1 MMDVNKLMSY
11 IDNLTP
17 QQAGGYLS
25 GQQPFPYA
33 DMPRELWAPRMA
45 AAAHQ
50 KLAAGGLVRRMDD
63 RMAEMLAR
71 RFYEGGRVQG
81 YAAGG
86 TPEEPQVYSL
96 DAEGRSLGKRKLSA
110 APLAGEVSVEPVPT
124 AATPRTTAKL
134 GVFDKEGKLI
144 GRRFSSE
151 PLLKNEQFVEPLTAG
166 LAVPSVGTE
175 LGRAYDSGVDL
186 ITAVPRSI
194 ADMGGAV
201 AQNYRRQQALREG
214 GKNSF
219 TQGNA
224 QDILNS
230 IAQDEAGLKE
240 AIAKGQ
246 IPQQPQEQRDA
257 NAKFMAEQGPAN
269 AVAAGSQIGAGV
281 RGVAGMPEITMPA
294 ARNSADLEAELAA
307 IPKAKT
313 DTQNI
318 EGIKALMPADRTKE
332 RMARL
337 TEAQKGLGTDRER
350 DIWLS
355 ILQGAGAGMASGNRS
370 FLGSLG
376 TTVEKGAAGAAA
388 AEKDYRTRKAGLE
401 EKQMK
406 IEDASDAMARD
417 VATQGMAMTKE
428 QRKEYLAAQVSKYG
442 LSKDQFDNAVK
453 LAELKLKQLTTQSEI
468 KYRDALGSA
477 KAAGGNAFTAE
488 DKTKM
493 ILAQK
498 KVIME
503 KNPGISD
510 ARAQEMARSSVE
522 QSIAEAMGMSGQ
534 GGGIDFVDALPK
546 GKTALR

>member
-1 MMDVNKLMSY
+1 MDVNKLMSY

-71 RFYEGGRVQG
+71 RFYEGGKVQG
-81 YAAGG
+81 YAAGEDVD
-86 TPEEPQVYSL
+86 TVLSPERQAQL
-96 DAEGRSLGKRKLSA
+96 DALIAKG
-110 APLAGEVSVEPVPT
+110 VP
-124 AATPRTTAKL
+124 
-134 GVFDKEGKLI
+134 
-144 GRRFSSE
+144 
-151 PLLKNEQFVEPLTAG
+151 
-166 LAVPSVGTE
+166 
-175 LGRAYDSGVDL
+175 
-186 ITAVPRSI
+186 
-194 ADMGGAV
+194 
-201 AQNYRRQQALREG
+201 RQQALTMLSNEG
-214 GKNSF
+214 IGKALATVAAPVSAMMGIPKELLELGKKGVDLGMQGLGSF
-219 TQGNA
+219 MNTRPGNIGA
-224 QDILNS
+224 KPGTTADNTSGYSSMPTQDINKLLSEISAEPQGISNP
-230 IAQDEAGLKE
+230 A
-240 AIAKGQ
+240 AIRA
-246 IPQQPQEQRDA
+246 
-257 NAKFMAEQGPAN
+257 AEQAGRGRRQSTAST
-269 AVAAGSQIGAGV
+269 AV
-281 RGVAGMPEITMPA
+281 GMPDVALPGKLNT
-294 ARNSADLEAELAA
+294 SALRKELDSTED
-307 IPKAKT
+307 PKTYEENLKT
-313 DTQNI
+313 LQDRR
-318 EGIKALMPADRTKE
+318 APDRTKE

-337 TEAQKGLGTDRER
+337 TEAQTGLGTDRER

-401 EKQMK
+401 EKRMR
-406 IEDASDAMARD
+406 IEDVSDAMVND
-417 VATQGMAMTKE
+417 MATSATAMGKE
-428 QRKEYLAAQVSKYG
+428 QRKDKLAARVAAYG
-442 LSKDQFDNAVK
+442 LDKDESDQAIK

-503 KNPGISD
+503 KNPGIPE
-510 ARAQEMARSSVE
+510 ARAQEMARVSVE
-522 QSIAEAMGMSGQ
+522 QSIADAMGMSGQ
-534 GGGIDFVDALPK
+534 GGGTDFVDVLPK

>member
-1 MMDVNKLMSY
+1 MDVNKLMSY

-25 GQQPFPYA
+25 GQTPFPYS

-50 KLAAGGLVRRMDD
+50 KLAAGGLVNRMDD
-63 RMAEMLAR
+63 KMTNLLAHR
-71 RFYEGGRVQG
+71 YFGGGQVQRF
-81 YAAGG
+81 AAGG
-86 TPEEPQVYSL
+86 APEEPQVYSL
-96 DAEGRSLGKRKLSA
+96 DAEGRSLGKRKASA
-110 APLAGEVSVEPVPT
+110 APIPGEVSVEPVPT
-124 AATPRTTAKL
+124 TATPRTTAKL

-151 PLLKNEQFVEPLTAG
+151 PLLKNEQFIEPLTAG

-186 ITAVPRSI
+186 ITAVPRAI

-214 GKNSF
+214 GKNQF
-219 TQGNA
+219 TQSNA

-240 AIAKGQ
+240 AIAKGG
-246 IPQQPQEQRDA
+246 IPQQPQEQKDA

-269 AVAAGSQIGAGV
+269 AAAAAGV
-281 RGVAGMPEITMPA
+281 RGVAGMPEIT
-294 ARNSADLEAELAA
+294 
-307 IPKAKT
+307 IPKQADSSAYQKSLEKIQGPKT
-313 DTQNI
+313 VEKNVT
-318 EGIKALMPADRTKE
+318 GIKSVMPADRYE
-332 RMARL
+332 DRMKRLEDAR
-337 TEAQKGLGTDRER
+337 KGLEPDRQR
-350 DIWLS
+350 DMWLG
-355 ILQGAGAGMASGNRS
+355 ILQGAGAGLASGNRS

-376 TTVEKGAAGAAA
+376 TTASEGAKNVAAS
-388 AEKDYRTRKAGLE
+388 EKDYRTRKAGLE

-406 IEDASDAMARD
+406 IEDASDAITRD
-417 VATQGMAMTKE
+417 VANKAIDMTDK
-428 QRKEYLAAQVSKYG
+428 QTKDYYAAQAAIYG
-442 LSKDQFDNAVK
+442 LSKDQFEQAYK
-453 LAELKLKQLTTQSEI
+453 LAELKLKQFTAESEANLRVSQG
-468 KYRDALGSA
+468 KYYESGGRG
-477 KAAGGNAFTAE
+477 AAGNAFTAE

-510 ARAQEMARSSVE
+510 ARAQEMAKVSVE
-522 QSIAEAMGMSGQ
+522 QSIAEAMSMSGQ
-534 GGGIDFVDALPK
+534 GGGTDLVDTLPK
-546 GKTALR
+546 GATTRR